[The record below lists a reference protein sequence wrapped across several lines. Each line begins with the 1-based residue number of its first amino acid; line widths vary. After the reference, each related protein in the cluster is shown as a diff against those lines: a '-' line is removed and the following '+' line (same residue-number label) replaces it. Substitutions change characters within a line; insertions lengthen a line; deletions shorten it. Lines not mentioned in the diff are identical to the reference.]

1 LYGKPNGFTRP
12 RGRSIGRRKG
22 PIGPHERPV
31 KPHERSIGW
40 RAAVLSATALLIATA
55 AAVAGCGSQ
64 ASTGK
69 TSHTASSVL
78 AAKLDAPGLIEP
90 ARQAPEIVLHDYTGR
105 LVRLSQF
112 HGKAVLL
119 TFIYDHCHETCPILV
134 SKLHTTLELLGA
146 RAKEVQVV
154 AVSVDP
160 VGDTP
165 KTVKT
170 FLATHRM
177 TGRMDYLI
185 GSRKQLAPIWKEY
198 DISAEGTPDAR
209 ESPENRT
216 VSHTALIYGI
226 TAGGQ
231 WLALYN
237 EPVKPSEMAHDVP
250 LLASAP

>member
-1 LYGKPNGFTRP
+1 MYGKPDDSTRP
-12 RGRSIGRRKG
+12 RGRSIGS
-22 PIGPHERPV
+22 H
-31 KPHERSIGW
+31 
-40 RAAVLSATALLIATA
+40 AAVLSIATLLLA
-55 AAVAGCGSQ
+55 AATAVAGCGGQ
-64 ASTGK
+64 ASAGGT
-69 TSHTASSVL
+69 THTTSSVL
-78 AAKLDAPGLIEP
+78 TAKLDAPGFIEP
-90 ARQAPEIVLHDYTGR
+90 ARQAPEIVLHNYTGQ

-112 HGKAVLL
+112 RGKAVLL
-119 TFIYDHCHETCPILV
+119 TFIYDHCTLTCPILV
-134 SKLHTTLELLGA
+134 SKLHTVLELLGA
-146 RAKEVQVV
+146 KTKDVQIV

-160 VGDTP
+160 IGDTP
-165 KTVKT
+165 KTVKA
-170 FLATHRM
+170 FLAKHQM

-226 TAGGQ
+226 TGSGQ

-250 LLASAP
+250 LLASAR

>member
-1 LYGKPNGFTRP
+1 MEVADLQGKRNDHARP
-12 RGRSIGRRKG
+12 RGRAIGRCDSSIGSHKRSIGRR
-22 PIGPHERPV
+22 
-31 KPHERSIGW
+31 
-40 RAAVLSATALLIATA
+40 AALLSATALLLVAAT
-55 AAVAGCGSQ
+55 VGAGCGSR
-64 ASTGK
+64 ARAGSAK
-69 TSHTASSVL
+69 HLTAKAL
-78 AAKLDAPGLIEP
+78 AAKLDAPGFIEP
-90 ARQAPEIVLHDYTGR
+90 ARQAPEIALHDYTGQP
-105 LVRLSQF
+105 VRLSQF
-112 HGKAVLL
+112 RGKAVLL

-146 RAKEVQVV
+146 KAKEVQVV

-165 KTVKT
+165 KTVET
-170 FLATHRM
+170 FLAKHQM

-185 GSRKQLAPIWKEY
+185 GSREQLAPIWKEY

-226 TAGGQ
+226 TGAGQ

-250 LLASAP
+250 LLASA